1 MVHQIY
7 TRPTGRKQMNCQRVA
22 TVDVCSMDWLHNLHV
37 RLKMWRGDATL
48 PNAQIWQMEV
58 FFFFFSACVCML
70 PAGARL
76 LTGALC
82 TSQFPSLTPLC
93 QNLHAQLVSS
103 GALRPIEPA
112 KNEHLGSDLPPSPPP
127 ALFTNSC
134 LSGTG
139 WRHCQT
145 KTELSFHSASRVGS
159 ELASCKTA
167 KNKMRFC

>member
-1 MVHQIY
+1 M
-7 TRPTGRKQMNCQRVA
+7 TRRRDTCKCA
-22 TVDVCSMDWLHNLHV
+22 NLANGCEKCCF
-37 RLKMWRGDATL
+37 LL
-48 PNAQIWQMEV
+48 
-58 FFFFFSACVCML
+58 FFFNACVCML
-70 PAGARL
+70 PAGAQL
-76 LTGALC
+76 LTCALC

-139 WRHCQT
+139 WRHCQV

-167 KNKMRFC
+167 KNKMCFC